1 MHISVDIVSSSARV
15 TSVKF
20 QQRQTRTQSSEQ
32 AYLGPKNNWEEKED
46 SPTCANDTEEIGGT
60 GKNRNSMVVTE
71 KLGKKYRKE
80 KEVSATCTNDAEGL
94 GTREETKIN
103 GRNTR
108 RTRPE

>member
-1 MHISVDIVSSSARV
+1 
-15 TSVKF
+15 
-20 QQRQTRTQSSEQ
+20 
-32 AYLGPKNNWEEKED
+32 
-46 SPTCANDTEEIGGT
+46 
-60 GKNRNSMVVTE
+60 MVVTE

-108 RTRPE
+108 RKTETEKGDSTTCANDAKGSGTLEETENQW